1 MSNPLLDDLEHI
13 LRLLTVVRDAPIE
26 PAYKPDIE
34 KYLRWAARAAA
45 KAYWRSVNKDAE

>member
-1 MSNPLLDDLEHI
+1 MSSALLDDLEHI

-34 KYLRWAARAAA
+34 KYLRWAARKAA
-45 KAYWRSVNKDAE
+45 KAYWQSIGTVGE

>member
-1 MSNPLLDDLEHI
+1 MSNHLLDDLEHI

-34 KYLRWAARAAA
+34 KYLRWAARKAA
-45 KAYWRSVNKDAE
+45 KAYWQSLNTDGD

>member
-34 KYLRWAARAAA
+34 KYLRWGARAAA
-45 KAYWRSVNKDAE
+45 KAYWRSVNKDAD

>member
-13 LRLLTVVRDAPIE
+13 LRLLIVVRDAPIE
-26 PAYKPDIE
+26 QAYKPDIE

-45 KAYWRSVNKDAE
+45 KAYWRSVNKDAD